1 MNETQL
7 ATTCSLLKLGDRYI
21 EFTIPF
27 SILFAGFEKFPSQKV
42 KNKNS
47 LFNLCNLL
55 FNLHF
60 PVQVPGPN
68 LDLSPPFQI
77 LPSRF
82 SMATVWGAGGEV
94 LRMFLPW
101 ASPLNFSQ
109 SEFISLLFSG
119 ISGTSILSLTTACP
133 ISRLARSLFI
143 PEMESFIQKLSS
155 YLSPPFRAE
164 HNQCLFR

>member
-7 ATTCSLLKLGDRYI
+7 ATTCSLLKLGNRYI
-21 EFTIPF
+21 KFTIPF

-68 LDLSPPFQI
+68 PDLSPPFQI
-77 LPSRF
+77 LLSRF
-82 SMATVWGAGGEV
+82 SKATIWGGGGEGV
-94 LRMFLPW
+94 ENVSALGLP
-101 ASPLNFSQ
+101 SQ
-109 SEFISLLFSG
+109 LFS
-119 ISGTSILSLTTACP
+119 IRIH
-133 ISRLARSLFI
+133 
-143 PEMESFIQKLSS
+143 
-155 YLSPPFRAE
+155 LSPVFWNIRYLYFIT
-164 HNQCLFR
+164 HHGLSHLSVS